1 MMGSMQAGSI
11 GIPPLTGTQTST
23 AVAQMAAKEFN
34 VIILD
39 VKGSWSD
46 GKDPYVIVEYG
57 QQSGNTSTKQDAG
70 KEAVFNEQIGPFAQV
85 RDEVVVF
92 KVCDQD
98 KGQDD
103 FLGATNPL
111 NPKELPR
118 DDAGVWQGTLDIMK
132 NGRNTGALNVQ
143 IITPMVEQ
151 QLSTGVTEYI
161 VGAIHSTRPIARM
174 DAVVTQEIT
183 EVRVPSDVQETIV
196 EIPMERIVERI
207 VEIPEVQTVEKIVEV
222 PQVQVVT
229 KTVETVVEEIVQVP
243 KVEYQE
249 EIIERQVEQVVTV
262 QRTVE
267 VPQIQKRIIQ
277 QPVEQII
284 EEIVQVPKI
293 EYREK
298 LVERQIEQ
306 IQTVQRTV

>member
-57 QQSGNTSTKQDAG
+57 QQSGNTSTKKDAG

-85 RDEVVVF
+85 SGEQIVF
-92 KVCDQD
+92 KVCDED
-98 KGQDD
+98 KGNDD
-103 FLGATNPL
+103 HLGMTQAI

-118 DDAGVWQGTLDIMK
+118 DDAGVWQGSLDIFK
-132 NGRNTGALNVQ
+132 NGSPKGSLNVQ
-143 IITPMVEQ
+143 VITPMVEQ

-207 VEIPEVQTVEKIVEV
+207 VEIPEVQTVEKIV
-222 PQVQVVT
+222 
-229 KTVETVVEEIVQVP
+229 QVP
-243 KVEYQE
+243 KIEYQE

-262 QRTVE
+262 QR
-267 VPQIQKRIIQ
+267 RSSSA
-277 QPVEQII
+277 
-284 EEIVQVPKI
+284 
-293 EYREK
+293 R
-298 LVERQIEQ
+298 
-306 IQTVQRTV
+306 